1 MKVIE
6 EVNKRVEELSQGYS
20 QADDKQ
26 KLVISRQLTLLRY
39 VQSYHQ
45 QDIIGDETAKNLLQS
60 INEQEFNKANKIL
73 TEAYNY
79 YKEQQSLSKNDLIRL
94 QQRVAS
100 DIGKEVR
107 TGKEMEVPEAHKFC
121 PKCGNKVKITAKFC
135 PKCGKRF

>member
-6 EVNKRVEELSQGYS
+6 EVNKRVEELSTSYS

-26 KLVISRQLTLLRY
+26 KPFISQQLKLLKY
-39 VQSYHQ
+39 VQAYYQ

-60 INEQEFNKANKIL
+60 INEQDFNKANKLL

-79 YKEQQSLSKNDLIRL
+79 YQEQQSLSKSDVIRL

-100 DIGKEVR
+100 DIGKEVK